1 MAKCFGST
9 CNCSHQRLCRPHRFQ
24 CGHDDMH
31 QSTAV
36 GSSLR
41 TPEADSESTFGSHLV
56 YIFSESFFFWK
67 FLNLFWGNLDGETKS
82 KMVKSNTSR
91 TWATHVEVRK

>member
-36 GSSLR
+36 GSSFR
-41 TPEADSESTFGSHLV
+41 TPEADSESTFGSHFCF
-56 YIFSESFFFWK
+56 IFRKVFFLEVFES
-67 FLNLFWGNLDGETKS
+67 FWGNLVGETKS

-91 TWATHVEVRK
+91 TGATHVEVRK

>member
-41 TPEADSESTFGSHLV
+41 TSEADSESTFGSHLFYFQTGFLEV
-56 YIFSESFFFWK
+56 FES
-67 FLNLFWGNLDGETKS
+67 FWGNLDGETKS
-82 KMVKSNTSR
+82 KMVKSNKNR
-91 TWATHVEVRK
+91 TGATHVEVRK